1 MSATP
6 VTVAGLN
13 VVEQSGPLHVG
24 DDGLRIRCGAS
35 CVNRHGVRVRRGDF
49 GDG

>member
-13 VVEQSGPLHVG
+13 VVEPSRPLHVRG
-24 DDGLRIRCGAS
+24 DGLRIRGGAGLVS
-35 CVNRHGVRVRRGDF
+35 RRGPRVRRGDS

>member
-13 VVEQSGPLHVG
+13 VVERIRPLHLG

-35 CVNRHGVRVRRGDF
+35 FVNRRDVRVRRGDF